1 VTELPSGT
9 VTFLFSDI
17 EGSTLLLRRLR
28 ERYAD
33 VLDDHHRLLR
43 SAFSEHGG
51 HEIATEG
58 DSFFVAFSDPGAALA
73 AAASAQ
79 RALAGHPWP
88 AQAEVRVRIG
98 IHTGAVSVSDGRY
111 VGLAVHRAARICG
124 AGEGGQVLISQ
135 ATRSLLD
142 DHEPEAVGLSL
153 NDLGERTLKD
163 FDRPVRIYEVLAT
176 DRPPA
181 QPCIRVLIADDQ
193 VLVRT
198 GFRMILEAEKDIEV
212 VGEAADG
219 AEALAEARRARPDVV
234 LMDVRMPELDGIEA
248 TRRLLADEA
257 SPSKVVMLTT
267 FDMDEYVYEA
277 LRAGASGFLLKDVP
291 PEQLIVGIRS
301 VASGDALLAPSVT
314 KRVVEEFVRRP
325 PESARPAPPELEEL
339 TEREL
344 EVLKL
349 IARGLSNAE
358 IAKELFVSDATVKT
372 HVARILMKLSLRDR
386 VQAVVYAY
394 ENAVVQPTG

>member
-1 VTELPSGT
+1 MTELPSGT

-88 AQAEVRVRIG
+88 AHAEVRVRIG

-153 NDLGERTLKD
+153 NNLGERTLKD